1 MYRPPSLNT
10 LRALEAA
17 ARHRSFTRAAEE
29 LGVTHG
35 AISHRVREVE
45 QRLGAAMFERR
56 GNLME
61 PTQAARQILPTV
73 RRSLELIASVFPAP
87 PQGERQVLKIGVL
100 PSFAAQWLVAR
111 LADFHDAHPGISIA
125 LDARI
130 DVSRIGA
137 DGLDAGI
144 RYGGGNWPGL
154 ASERLMTDM
163 LFPACSPEYRARM
176 EIAGLEDFAR
186 CRFLRNSWQTWTPW
200 FQRAGISLPEPADSL
215 PYNDAALMLE
225 ATIAGHGIALV
236 RRVIAHDAL
245 QAGRLV
251 RLSDVE
257 IPFEG
262 AYHFVWDANT
272 PKPRLDAIAAF
283 GAWLAARLRA
293 EFP

>member
-45 QRLGAAMFERR
+45 QRLDAAMFERR
-56 GNLME
+56 GNTME

-73 RRSLELIASVFPAP
+73 RQSLELIASIFPP
-87 PQGERQVLKIGVL
+87 PAHAERQVLKIAVL

-111 LADFHDAHPGISIA
+111 LADFHETHPGISIA

-137 DGLDAGI
+137 DGADAAI
-144 RYGGGNWPGL
+144 RYGSGNWPGL
-154 ASERLMTDM
+154 AAERLLTDM
-163 LFPACSPEYRARM
+163 LFPACSPEYRARLG
-176 EIAGLEDFAR
+176 IGSVADFAR
-186 CRFLRNSWQTWTPW
+186 CRLLRNSWQTWTPW
-200 FQRAGISLPEPADSL
+200 FQRAGLALPEPADSQ
-215 PYNDAALMLE
+215 PYDDAALMLE

-245 QAGRLV
+245 EAGRLV
-251 RLSDVE
+251 RLSEVE
-257 IPFEG
+257 IPFDG
-262 AYHFVWDANT
+262 AYHFVWDAHA
-272 PKPRLDAIAAF
+272 PKPRLDAIRAF
-283 GAWLAARLRA
+283 GAWLSARLRA